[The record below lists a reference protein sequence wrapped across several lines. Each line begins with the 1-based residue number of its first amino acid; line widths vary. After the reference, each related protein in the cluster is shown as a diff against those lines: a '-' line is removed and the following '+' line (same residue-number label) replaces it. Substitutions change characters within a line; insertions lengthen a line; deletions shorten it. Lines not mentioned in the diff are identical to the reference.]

1 MLHVLPQSQFGLN
14 SKQTNSEQTKIS
26 VKSASATRV
35 LHQALFSSQKKIL
48 QYPSHQIFGHMH
60 RALNAFEKNN

>member
-1 MLHVLPQSQFGLN
+1 MLHVLPRSQFGLN

-35 LHQALFSSQKKIL
+35 LHQALFSSQK
-48 QYPSHQIFGHMH
+48 IFYSTRHIIIRTH
-60 RALNAFEKNN
+60 AWSIKCI